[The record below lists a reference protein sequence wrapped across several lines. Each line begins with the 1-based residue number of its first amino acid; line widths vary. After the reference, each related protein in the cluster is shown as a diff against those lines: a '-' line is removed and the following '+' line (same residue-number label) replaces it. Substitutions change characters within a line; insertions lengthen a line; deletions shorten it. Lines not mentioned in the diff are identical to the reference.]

1 MNGYDSVFANAND
14 EELEFDVMFDQEDSL
29 IDTVVGCSESGD
41 PLTGAE
47 NCPAAT
53 AEERSDDE
61 SNPDYDKDIDAA
73 DSKDAPKDAEGTVGY
88 EFETSPENKG
98 DVDDNTKPEPEHVE
112 GEDEYQ
118 NKDNSDKGVED
129 TVTGTIDNDKD
140 IMEAYFA
147 EAEAELGY
155 EETDTEEERLT
166 DAPLQTPD
174 DIEDVAKKASAGK
187 SGTDVDEVVDN
198 SDKGVED
205 TVTGTIDNDKDI
217 MEAYFAEA
225 EDALNGQD
233 TNPEVN
239 AEERSDDESNP
250 DYDKDIDAKDSKD
263 APKDAEG
270 TVGYDFE
277 DKPEIEGK
285 VDDQSTVDPKDV
297 KIDEAEDPLN
307 GQDTNSEVNAKERA
321 CDDCNPDYDKDIDA
335 KDSKDAP
342 KDAEGTVGYDF
353 EENPEFKNRD
363 FSSTIDPKD
372 VKIDE
377 EVDYDLPTD
386 GAVKTV
392 PETEPTSTDP
402 EECGDGTCGPTQTVS
417 DKCCEDVDFDF
428 TESAKSDG
436 VDQDVEDIED
446 PEDDLNDAVLDDVE
460 SKGAKP
466 ALDYDIS
473 DEDLIDTVLKN

>member
-29 IDTVVGCSESGD
+29 IDTVVGCNESGD

-61 SNPDYDKDIDAA
+61 SNPDYEKDIDA
-73 DSKDAPKDAEGTVGY
+73 DDTKDAPKDAEGTVGY

-98 DVDDNTKPEPEHVE
+98 SVDDNTKPEPEHVE
-112 GEDEYQ
+112 GEDDYQ
-118 NKDNSDKGVED
+118 EKDVTDKGVED

-147 EAEAELGY
+147 EAEDIGY

-166 DAPLQTPD
+166 DAPLVTPD
-174 DIEDVAKKASAGK
+174 DMEDVAKKASAGK

-205 TVTGTIDNDKDI
+205 TVAGTIDNDKDI

-225 EDALNGQD
+225 EDILNGQD

-239 AEERSDDESNP
+239 AEDRSDDESNP

-263 APKDAEG
+263 APKDAEA

-277 DKPEIEGK
+277 ENPEFQGK
-285 VDDQSTVDPKDV
+285 VDDQTTVDPKDV

-307 GQDTNSEVNAKERA
+307 GQDTNPEVNANVRA
-321 CDDCNPDYDKDIDA
+321 CDDCDVDYEDIDA
-335 KDSKDAP
+335 DDTKGAP
-342 KDAEGTVGYDF
+342 KDAEGTVGYEF

-377 EVDYDLPTD
+377 DVDYDLPAD

-392 PETEPTSTDP
+392 PEPDDAATEPVDN
-402 EECGDGTCGPTQTVS
+402 CGPNGCAPTQS
-417 DKCCEDVDFDF
+417 INAKCEDVDFDF

-460 SKGAKP
+460 SKGEKP
-466 ALDYDIS
+466 SLDYDIS

>member
-47 NCPAAT
+47 ECPAAT

-61 SNPDYDKDIDAA
+61 SNPDYEKDIDAD

-88 EFETSPENKG
+88 EFEEEPEVKG
-98 DVDDNTKPEPEHVE
+98 EVDDNSKPEPEHVE

-118 NKDNSDKGVED
+118 EKEDSDKGVED

-147 EAEAELGY
+147 EAE
-155 EETDTEEERLT
+155 EERLI
-166 DAPLQTPD
+166 DASETTPD
-174 DIEDVAKKASAGK
+174 DIEDAAKEAAKGK
-187 SGTDVDEVVDN
+187 SGVDVDEVVDN

-239 AEERSDDESNP
+239 AEERSDDETNI
-250 DYDKDIDAKDSKD
+250 DYEGIDAKDSKD

-270 TVGYDFE
+270 TVGYEFE
-277 DKPEIEGK
+277 EEPEVKGE
-285 VDDQSTVDPKDV
+285 VDDNSSVDAKDV

-307 GQDTNSEVNAKERA
+307 GQDTNPEVNAKHRA
-321 CDDCNPDYDKDIDA
+321 CDDCDPDYEKQVDA
-335 KDSKDAP
+335 DDSKDAP
-342 KDAEGTVGYDF
+342 KDAEGTVGYEF
-353 EENPEFKNRD
+353 EENPEFKERD
-363 FSSTIDPKD
+363 FRSTIYPKD

-377 EVDYDLPTD
+377 EVDYDLPLD
-386 GAVKTV
+386 GAEKTI
-392 PETEPTSTDP
+392 PEPDDAATEP
-402 EECGDGTCGPTQTVS
+402 VS

-446 PEDDLNDAVLDDVE
+446 PEDELNDAVLDDVE
-460 SKGAKP
+460 SKEEKP
-466 ALDYDIS
+466 SLDYDIS